1 MVNEMSKTPKTQK
14 QTKTE
19 KQTKTKTKNE
29 KLNFSTEQL
38 ITAVQNVGHP
48 ASSREISDKLGIKDP
63 DQGRAYIRTKMAS
76 LKKEGKIAYVK
87 PAEKSRCNHLYA
99 VANVVSE
106 AIKAPAQ

>member
-14 QTKTE
+14 S
-19 KQTKTKTKNE
+19 KTKTQNP

-76 LKKEGKIAYVK
+76 LKKEGKISFVK

-99 VANVVSE
+99 IVE

>member
-1 MVNEMSKTPKTQK
+1 MVNQMSKTPKT
-14 QTKTE
+14 KTS
-19 KQTKTKTKNE
+19 KIKTQNE

-38 ITAVQNVGHP
+38 ITAVQSIGHP
-48 ASSREISDKLGIKDP
+48 ASSREISDKLGVKDP

-87 PAEKSRCNHLYA
+87 PTEKSHCNHLYSI
-99 VANVVSE
+99 VE

>member
-1 MVNEMSKTPKTQK
+1 MVNHMSKTPKT
-14 QTKTE
+14 KTS
-19 KQTKTKTKNE
+19 KTKTQNA

-48 ASSREISDKLGIKDP
+48 ASSREISDKLGIKDA
-63 DQGRAYIRTKMAS
+63 DQGRAYIRTKMAT
-76 LKKEGKIAYVK
+76 LKKESKIAYVK